1 MFIYVIGE
9 SESGIE
15 IIDSVYLLKNKNDK
29 NKTCGSTYFLNYRME
44 T

>member
-9 SESGIE
+9 SESGIK

-29 NKTCGSTYFLNYRME
+29 NKTCGYTYFFKL
-44 T
+44 